1 MNKFLKEFKDRG
13 YFYQCTSEEELSKL
27 LDKVMGFQ
35 FGDDVTYN
43 RARLH
48 TQRTRYQTEEQKV
61 AEDKES
67 KVVVHDGT
75 EDESEAKKKSKESKK
90 KDKDDNGKSDV
101 AEAAGPLGQVVLR
114 KFEGIE
120 VVENLTVELI
130 PVNATNAKVA
140 PTVIQTLE
148 VNREQIQ
155 AAN

>member
-1 MNKFLKEFKDRG
+1 M
-13 YFYQCTSEEELSKL
+13 KL
-27 LDKVMGFQ
+27 QG
-35 FGDDVTYN
+35 
-43 RARLH
+43 
-48 TQRTRYQTEEQKV
+48 RTV
-61 AEDKES
+61 LES
-67 KVVVHDGT
+67 F
-75 EDESEAKKKSKESKK
+75 
-90 KDKDDNGKSDV
+90 DV